1 MVQIMS
7 KKTLYVTDLDGT
19 LLNPSGEISENSL
32 KILKE
37 QIDQGT
43 LFSIATAR
51 NLQAAKKLING
62 IPINIPIILNNGIA
76 FYDLNKEQYLKINE
90 FPVSQLG
97 KLIKTFE
104 QHKSYGFMY
113 ALKDGDIHFIYKTLE
128 NPSDQEYF
136 NERHLLYK
144 ERCHQYDDFTQVPK
158 DGYTILYFV
167 LYGSLNRITNVEKCV
182 LNIPKLTCVPNKNV
196 YKDNYFLD
204 IFSIKASKAIAIQE
218 LKQMIKADEVIAFGD
233 NFNDIE
239 MLKAAD
245 RSYVPEN
252 GIPEAKAVATNVV
265 DSYSQDGV
273 AKFIKKDVERNALNY
288 IGSFLSHRNYDHLT
302 TETLKKQ
309 FGTPKADVVLVFGNS
324 IPYTAELAAKLY
336 NDGLCKKILFSG
348 GVGHSTSILRE
359 NARLKYSLPNI
370 EDKSEAFILAEIAKQ
385 YGNVP
390 LEDILIE
397 GESSNS
403 GENASFSLKLLE
415 QQNISYN
422 NVILIQDPL
431 LQLRSFATLQHYLL
445 GRKMNIL
452 SFSPF
457 VPYLNEDF
465 HFNNPNDICG
475 IWTLERYIELIIGE
489 IPRLRDDKQGYG
501 PCGKGYIAHI
511 DIPKVIEECYN
522 LILKSFSSLGNR
534 TLD

>member
-19 LLNPSGEISENSL
+19 LLNPSGEVSENSL

-37 QIDQGT
+37 KIERGA

-51 NLQAAKKLING
+51 NLQAAKKLINK
-62 IPINIPIILNNGIA
+62 IPLNIPIILNNGIA
-76 FYDLNKEQYLKINE
+76 FYDFNKEQYLKINE
-90 FPVSQLG
+90 FPVPQLSR
-97 KLIKTFE
+97 LIEIFE
-104 QHKSYGFMY
+104 QYKCYGFMY

-128 NPSDQEYF
+128 HPSDQEYF
-136 NERHLLYK
+136 DERHLLYK
-144 ERCHQYDDFTQVPK
+144 GRCHQYDDFTQVLN

-167 LYGSLNRITNVEKCV
+167 LYGTFDRIQKIEKCV
-182 LNIPKLTCVPNKNV
+182 LNVSELNCVLNKNV
-196 YKDNYFLD
+196 YKENYFLD
-204 IFSIKASKAIAIQE
+204 IFSNKASKGIAIKE
-218 LKQMIKADEVIAFGD
+218 LKQMVGADEVVAFGD

-239 MLKAAD
+239 MLKSAD

-252 GIPEAKAVATNVV
+252 GIPEAKAVATNIV
-265 DSYSQDGV
+265 DSYSQDGI

-288 IGSFLSHRNYDHLT
+288 IGSFLSHRNYDCLT

-309 FGTPKADVVLVFGNS
+309 FGTSKADVVLVFGNS

-336 NDGLCKKILFSG
+336 IDGLCKKILFSG

-370 EDKSEAFILAEIAKQ
+370 EDKSEAFILAEIVKQ
-385 YGNVP
+385 YGNVSV
-390 LEDILIE
+390 EDILIE
-397 GESSNS
+397 EESSNS

-415 QQNISYN
+415 QKNISYS

-465 HFNNPNDICG
+465 HFNNSNEICG

-501 PCGKGYIAHI
+501 PCGRGYITHI
-511 DIPKVIEECYN
+511 DIPKAIEECYN
-522 LILKSFSSLGNR
+522 LILKSFSSFANR